1 MSHDPACGAQPP
13 RSRLRA
19 LPQGWFEP
27 AGRANAWGSGI
38 TRNRLDTPDLV
49 FFVTPP
55 WRTTRAGDT
64 GDYLSVERFTSRFP
78 DIATKVVH
86 FNDPSTQ
93 VKVSENRTVLY
104 QDGCGTIEL
113 SGASAYVYFPYSF
126 EPEDLALRPPDR
138 TREDGPWQHRQWRAI
153 QAWIESAAPV
163 WGRCLNAPLKAR
175 AASNKLIQM
184 AAFRLPM
191 AVPPTW
197 IGNDASAAE
206 FLAGRRVVAKNL
218 SEGTFTGE
226 LLGEGRIL
234 LARAADAGD
243 RAPREAPII
252 LQERIDAPV
261 ELRSYVIG
269 EKVLTLEMS
278 RAGTDEA
285 NPDVRARGLR
295 AEDVQLS
302 QAWRRFDDDLIACAR
317 RLELGYAVFD
327 LMPVE
332 ETLYVLEVNA
342 NGVWTGTWQ
351 QAGAPIR
358 DALHDHIATLARN
371 R

>member
-1 MSHDPACGAQPP
+1 ME
-13 RSRLRA
+13 R
-19 LPQGWFEP
+19 
-27 AGRANAWGSGI
+27 
-38 TRNRLDTPDLV
+38 PDLV

-55 WRTTRAGDT
+55 WRTTRAGDA
-64 GDYLSVERFTSRFP
+64 GDYLSIERFRQRFP
-78 DIATKVVH
+78 EIETRTVF
-86 FNDPSTQ
+86 FNDPSTRVRVQ
-93 VKVSENRTVLY
+93 GDVTVLQ

-113 SGASAYVYFPYSF
+113 SAASAYVYFPYSF
-126 EPEDLALRPPDR
+126 EPEDLTLRPPER
-138 TREDGPWQHRQWRAI
+138 AREEGHWEHRQWRAI

-184 AAFRLPM
+184 SAFRLPL

-197 IGNDASAAE
+197 IGNDASAGA
-206 FLAGRRVVAKNL
+206 FLAGRRSVAKNL

-234 LARAADAGD
+234 LARSAGAQDGAARD
-243 RAPREAPII
+243 APII
-252 LQERIDAPV
+252 LQERIDAPL

-285 NPDVRARGLR
+285 NPDVRARGLGPG
-295 AEDVQLS
+295 DVGLS
-302 QAWRRFDDDLIACAR
+302 QAWRRFDADLIACAR

-327 LMPVE
+327 LMPVG
-332 ETLYVLEVNA
+332 ETLFVLEVNA
-342 NGVWTGTWQ
+342 NGVWTGTWEK
-351 QAGAPIR
+351 AGAPVR
-358 DALHDHIATLARN
+358 DALHDHIAVLARD

>member
-1 MSHDPACGAQPP
+1 M
-13 RSRLRA
+13 
-19 LPQGWFEP
+19 
-27 AGRANAWGSGI
+27 
-38 TRNRLDTPDLV
+38 DTPDLV

-55 WRTTRAGDT
+55 WRTTRAGDA
-64 GDYLSVERFTSRFP
+64 GDYLSVARFAERFP
-78 DIATKVVH
+78 DIETRTVH
-86 FNDPSTQ
+86 FNDPS
-93 VKVSENRTVLY
+93 SEITVTDGRMVLR
-104 QDGCGTIEL
+104 QDGCGTIDL
-113 SGASAYVYFPYSF
+113 SGASAFVYFPYSF
-126 EPEDLALRPPDR
+126 EPEDLTLRPPER
-138 TREDGPWQHRQWRAI
+138 AREDGSWEHRQWRAI
-153 QAWIESAAPV
+153 QAWLENALPT

-184 AAFRLPM
+184 AAFRLPL

-197 IGNDASAAE
+197 IGNDAGAAT
-206 FLAGRRVVAKNL
+206 FLAGRRAVAKNL

-234 LARAADAGD
+234 LARPAAESDGGA
-243 RAPREAPII
+243 RAAPII

-269 EKVLTLEMS
+269 DRVLTLEMS

-285 NPDVRARGLR
+285 HPDVRARGLS
-295 AEDVQLS
+295 AKDVALS
-302 QAWRRFDDDLIACAR
+302 EAWRRFDDDLIACAR

-327 LMPVE
+327 LIPVG

-351 QAGAPIR
+351 QAGAPVR
-358 DALHDHIATLARN
+358 DALHDHIATLARD
-371 R
+371 